1 MPSIAPALRGGA
13 IMASIALEV
22 HHMAGSD
29 KRLVPAR
36 PAAAAEASGYMP
48 RIPWRYVLL
57 GLFSVATVT
66 GGFMLKE
73 RRKADAW
80 RAQIVQVHEKE
91 LAEPARRYIEFR
103 NKLEGLIVEAARK
116 PPDSFA
122 DKRLR
127 LSGLRAGK
135 GLYLRLSAKDAGSP
149 ERIERGALAMEGDA
163 IASCLG
169 LAPASARGLW
179 ERGSFLMPEWLEDVR
194 NDDSPA
200 RLRVTD
206 TVLARHIKTD
216 LPPVL
221 SMLHADWFLLVLQ
234 QGANRRLEPVDAFL
248 WDLRSGQQL
257 LRGRVQAIGVL
268 LPVRVQSKD
277 APYSPKLAG
286 DQLEPATA
294 ADCSIAGQI
303 KALAGADL
311 PSVQNEPPVP
321 PNPPPAAAPS
331 VPGKPPA
338 SPAAPQA
345 APATPAAK
353 P

>member
-1 MPSIAPALRGGA
+1 M
-13 IMASIALEV
+13 
-22 HHMAGSD
+22 
-29 KRLVPAR
+29 
-36 PAAAAEASGYMP
+36 
-48 RIPWRYVLL
+48 
-57 GLFSVATVT
+57 F
-66 GGFMLKE
+66 KE
-73 RRKADAW
+73 KRKADAW
-80 RAQIVQVHEKE
+80 RAQIMQVHEKE

-103 NKLEGLIVEAARK
+103 NKLEGLIIEASRK
-116 PPDSFA
+116 APDSFA

-135 GLYLRLSAKDAGSP
+135 GLYLRLSAKDASSP

-179 ERGSFLMPEWLEDVR
+179 EKGGFLMPEWLEDVR

-216 LPPVL
+216 LPARAE
-221 SMLHADWFLLVLQ
+221 HAACRLVPARAAA
-234 QGANRRLEPVDAFL
+234 GRNRRTEPVDAFL

-303 KALAGADL
+303 KQLAGAEL
-311 PSVQNEPPVP
+311 PTRAKR
-321 PNPPPAAAPS
+321 AA
-331 VPGKPPA
+331 G
-338 SPAAPQA
+338 AAESRARSRGARCTGHA
-345 APATPAAK
+345 APAPRRPPVRRRKRPPQPKGAAARSVRRA
-353 P
+353 

>member
-1 MPSIAPALRGGA
+1 MT
-13 IMASIALEV
+13 EV
-22 HHMAGSD
+22 WMAGSE

-36 PAAAAEASGYMP
+36 PAAAEDASGYMP

-57 GLFSVATVT
+57 GLLSVATVT

-73 RRKADAW
+73 KRKADAW
-80 RAQIVQVHEKE
+80 RAQIIQVHEKE

-103 NKLEGLIVEAARK
+103 DKLESLIVEASRK
-116 PPDSFA
+116 APDSFA

-135 GLYLRLSAKDAGSP
+135 GLYLRLSAKDAGSA

-179 ERGSFLMPEWLEDVR
+179 EKGSFLMPEWLEDVR
-194 NDDSPA
+194 KDDSPA

-216 LPPVL
+216 LPAVL

-234 QGANRRLEPVDAFL
+234 QGANRRQEPVDAFL

-303 KALAGADL
+303 KQIAGAEL

-321 PNPPPAAAPS
+321 PNPAPAPAA
-331 VPGKPPA
+331 PA
-338 SPAAPQA
+338 VGPAAGAAAATPAAPAAPQA
-345 APATPAAK
+345 PPSK